1 MTSRSALKITLTQEK
16 FSSTIGIFGTS
27 RRLADKQDRQTKTLW
42 LSLSNSGL
50 RTQMKLGE
58 IAQSFVCSLFS
69 ISETDHAPEQGEI
82 LMDPAALPTV
92 SSLMS
97 TLISLT

>member
-1 MTSRSALKITLTQEK
+1 
-16 FSSTIGIFGTS
+16 
-27 RRLADKQDRQTKTLW
+27 
-42 LSLSNSGL
+42 
-50 RTQMKLGE
+50 MKLGE

-97 TLISLT
+97 TLISLTLTQQQPAAYTSVPGRTLLSQM

>member
-1 MTSRSALKITLTQEK
+1 
-16 FSSTIGIFGTS
+16 
-27 RRLADKQDRQTKTLW
+27 
-42 LSLSNSGL
+42 
-50 RTQMKLGE
+50 MKLGE

-97 TLISLT
+97 TLISLTLTQQQPALILLFLAGLCSHKCKQG